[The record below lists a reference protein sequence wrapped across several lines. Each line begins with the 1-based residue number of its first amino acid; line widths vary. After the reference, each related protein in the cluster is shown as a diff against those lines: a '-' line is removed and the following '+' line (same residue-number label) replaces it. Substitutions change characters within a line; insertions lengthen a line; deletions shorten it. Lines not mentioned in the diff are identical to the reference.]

1 MSKLKIVDYKTMHAL
16 LTKLGFEIAR
26 QKGSH
31 IRYQHPDGRSCTV
44 PRHGNRDL
52 SRPLLRAILR
62 DIDLTPEQY
71 HEELENL

>member
-1 MSKLKIVDYKTMHAL
+1 MSRLKIIDFKTMHDL
-16 LTKLGFEIAR
+16 LTKLGFEITR

-31 IRYQHPDGRSCTV
+31 VRYQHPDGRACTV
-44 PRHGNRDL
+44 PHHGNRDL

-62 DIDLTPEQY
+62 DIDLTPDQY